1 MLAQR
6 QEEEK
11 QRHIRNFLFLRLVK
25 DVLKHERSVEYVKQV
40 LFSHKG
46 FSVHDAF
53 RFLDVQQR
61 GEISATDLEEVFAKH
76 NLVLNN
82 ASLVVD
88 ACDVDDDAT
97 IDYKELENAISPAG
111 AHNLRGRQNFGSN
124 FGSFEQQE
132 VQRMAWIESLH
143 EVLEALQDRRITN
156 SRLREKA
163 QVDAEAIF

>member
-46 FSVHDAF
+46 FSVHEAF

-61 GEISATDLEEVFAKH
+61 GEVSAADLEEVFAKH

-111 AHNLRGRQNFGSN
+111 AHNLRGR
-124 FGSFEQQE
+124 
-132 VQRMAWIESLH
+132 
-143 EVLEALQDRRITN
+143 
-156 SRLREKA
+156 
-163 QVDAEAIF
+163 